1 MAKINLLP
9 WRDERRKQQQKQFN
23 SMLGLAV
30 LVGLFLA
37 VVGYLY
43 YQGQVSG
50 QMQRNELL
58 RQEIASVKKINE
70 EIAEL
75 EKRRDSLL
83 SRKKIIEE
91 LQGLRYEMVKLFTT
105 LAQTI
110 ADGTQITNIKQ
121 NGADLTIEGRA
132 QSNAR
137 VSNFMKNIMKSP
149 ILSNPELT
157 VIEAKGTDRSLP
169 YEFIMNAKIKQVAT
183 VAEQLPIDS
192 AAPAAAP
199 AAEPVPASDVQGG
212 AQ

>member
-30 LVGLFLA
+30 LVGLFIA
-37 VVGYLY
+37 VIGYLY

-50 QMQRNELL
+50 QMQRNDLL

-83 SRKKIIEE
+83 SRKKFIEE

-183 VAEQLPIDS
+183 VAEQLPIDT
-192 AAPAAAP
+192 AAPAATP
-199 AAEPVPASDVQGG
+199 PAEPVPASDVQGG

>member
-30 LVGLFLA
+30 LVGLFIA
-37 VVGYLY
+37 VIGYLY

-50 QMQRNELL
+50 QMQRNDLL

-183 VAEQLPIDS
+183 VAEQLPIDT
-192 AAPAAAP
+192 AAPAATP
-199 AAEPVPASDVQGG
+199 PAEPVPASDVQGG
-212 AQ
+212 TQ

>member
-30 LVGLFLA
+30 LVGLFIA
-37 VVGYLY
+37 VIGYLY

-50 QMQRNELL
+50 QMQRNDLL

-183 VAEQLPIDS
+183 VAEQLPINA
-192 AAPAAAP
+192 AAPAATP
-199 AAEPVPASDVQGG
+199 PAEPVPASDVQGG

>member
-30 LVGLFLA
+30 LVGLFIA
-37 VVGYLY
+37 VIGYLY

-50 QMQRNELL
+50 QMQRNDLL

-183 VAEQLPIDS
+183 VAEQLPIDT
-192 AAPAAAP
+192 AAPAATP
-199 AAEPVPASDVQGG
+199 PAEPVPASDVQGG

>member
-30 LVGLFLA
+30 LVGLFIA
-37 VVGYLY
+37 VIGYLY

-50 QMQRNELL
+50 QMQRNDLL

-183 VAEQLPIDS
+183 VAEQLPIDT

-199 AAEPVPASDVQGG
+199 PAEPVPASDVQGG

>member
-30 LVGLFLA
+30 LVGLFIA
-37 VVGYLY
+37 VIGYLY

-50 QMQRNELL
+50 QMQRNDLL
-58 RQEIASVKKINE
+58 RQEIASIKKINE

-183 VAEQLPIDS
+183 VAEQLPINA
-192 AAPAAAP
+192 AAPAATP
-199 AAEPVPASDVQGG
+199 PAEPVPASDVQGG

>member
-9 WRDERRKQQQKQFN
+9 WRDERRKQQQRQFN
-23 SMLGLAV
+23 GMLGLSV
-30 LVGLFLA
+30 LIGLFIA

-43 YQGQVSG
+43 YQGQVTG
-50 QMQRNELL
+50 QTQRNDLL

-83 SRKKIIEE
+83 SRKKVIEE

-105 LAQTI
+105 LAETI
-110 ADGTQITNIKQ
+110 ADGSQITNIKQ

-137 VSNFMKNIMKSP
+137 VSNYMKNIMASP
-149 ILSNPELT
+149 ILSNTELSI
-157 VIEAKGTDRSLP
+157 IEAKGSDRSLP
-169 YEFIMNAKIKQVAT
+169 YEFT
-183 VAEQLPIDS
+183 
-192 AAPAAAP
+192 
-199 AAEPVPASDVQGG
+199 
-212 AQ
+212 